1 MTDDDGSTAR
11 LWVEYKQSG
20 DRRIRDQLIVLYSPL
35 VKYVAARV
43 AVGLP
48 QHVDGADLASYGVIG
63 LIDAIDRYDPV
74 RDLRHPPD
82 KRRHHR

>member
-1 MTDDDGSTAR
+1 MTEDDGSTAR

-43 AVGLP
+43 AVDVLRES
-48 QHVDGADLASYGVIG
+48 DG
-63 LIDAIDRYDPV
+63 DPGGDV
-74 RDLRHPPD
+74 LHQR
-82 KRRHHR
+82 